1 MLQKRWQTN
10 MHYFQHSVFETGLSD
25 FPLVTVTQ
33 FKMGCQKLKPQVI
46 TAIIKILIN
55 VKFQVDI
62 KTCVSDKNDINS
74 FKETVISVF
83 NKHAPIKRKYIR
95 ANEAALMTKNLHKEI
110 MKQWRLRNKYSKVKS
125 LTDRKNHNMQRNFCK
140 KYKEYFNNLD
150 TKKVTDNRTFLRAVV
165 AIF

>member
-1 MLQKRWQTN
+1 

-62 KTCVSDKNDINS
+62 KTCLSDENDINS
-74 FKETVISVF
+74 FSF
-83 NKHAPIKRKYIR
+83 
-95 ANEAALMTKNLHKEI
+95 
-110 MKQWRLRNKYSKVKS
+110 
-125 LTDRKNHNMQRNFCK
+125 DDK
-140 KYKEYFNNLD
+140 KL
-150 TKKVTDNRTFLRAVV
+150 A
-165 AIF
+165 

>member
-1 MLQKRWQTN
+1 M
-10 MHYFQHSVFETGLSD
+10 
-25 FPLVTVTQ
+25 TVTQ
-33 FKMGCQKLKPQVI
+33 FKMGYQKLKPQVI

-110 MKQWRLRNKYSKVKS
+110 MKQ
-125 LTDRKNHNMQRNFCK
+125 
-140 KYKEYFNNLD
+140 
-150 TKKVTDNRTFLRAVV
+150 
-165 AIF
+165 